1 MRAQANLPALA
12 AALLLVTATTGVGLT
27 LADGAFREATRQ
39 PTERA
44 TTVALAERLVAQDS
58 PLTTRANVLDAARLA
73 ELDVATLRA
82 QFPVVEDQ
90 RVRISIDDRTLVST
104 NPEGGTTIHRV
115 VLVER
120 RQERRLDPELR
131 SEPSVTLPRRTSRVQ
146 LVLSPPSTT
155 TIETVRV
162 NGRVALHDPAGL
174 RGDFEVPTSRYE
186 TTTLRFEAS
195 GPLPPGSVQV
205 TFYPAATTK
214 AVLGVTVDG

>member
-39 PTERA
+39 PTERGTA
-44 TTVALAERLVAQDS
+44 VALAERLVASDS
-58 PLTTRANVLDAARLA
+58 PLTTRANVLDATRLEA
-73 ELDVATLRA
+73 LDTATLRA
-82 QFPVVEDQ
+82 AFPVAEDR
-90 RVRISIDDRTLVST
+90 RVRLGLDGRTIVST
-104 NPEGGTTIHRV
+104 NPAGGTTIHRV

-131 SEPSVTLPRRTSRVQ
+131 TEPSVTLPRRTSRVR
-146 LVLSPPSTT
+146 LALTPPAAT

-174 RGDFEVPTSRYE
+174 RGAFEIPTSRYE

-195 GPLPPGSVQV
+195 GPLPPGSVGV
-205 TFYPAATTK
+205 VFYPAETTK